1 MPEEI
6 IEEAALAE
14 SSSVEASPEQVI
26 AAEAVFE
33 EFGKLEPDPAPEVH
47 VDPVENQ
54 EPPAPR
60 VPPAPFSV
68 QPVKDIDGYSVRFTE
83 LGSNPPV
90 ELTATIVTRLIRLD
104 TGECISTEHAGSVT
118 ITDSEFRSFPYFDE
132 LREFVRAS
140 IVAKL

>member
-6 IEEAALAE
+6 TEESALAE
-14 SSSVEASPEQVI
+14 AASVDASPEQVI
-26 AAEAVFE
+26 AAEAVVE
-33 EFGKLEPDPAPEVH
+33 EFGKLEPDPAPEAQ
-47 VDPVENQ
+47 VDPMENP

-60 VPPAPFSV
+60 VSPAPYSV
-68 QPVKDIDGYSVRFTE
+68 QPIKDIDGYSVRFTE

-118 ITDSEFRSFPYFDE
+118 ITDAEFRAFPHFDE

>member
-1 MPEEI
+1 MPEKI
-6 IEEAALAE
+6 IEESARAE
-14 SSSVEASPEQVI
+14 AVSVEASPEQVV
-26 AAEAVFE
+26 AAEAVIE
-33 EFGKLEPDPAPEVH
+33 EFGKLESDPVPEVQ
-47 VDPVENQ
+47 VDPMETP

-90 ELTATIVTRLIRLD
+90 ELTATIVTRIIRLD

-118 ITDSEFRSFPYFDE
+118 ITDSEFRTFPHFDE